1 MTNRLAIILGLI
13 IVAAIAYDTIGN
25 DAANLVFL
33 GKKLAELIEW
43 LAFWR

>member
-1 MTNRLAIILGLI
+1 MTNTLAFLLGIALMG
-13 IVAAIAYDTIGN
+13 AIAA
-25 DAANLVFL
+25 DAYLNGGTNLLFL

>member
-1 MTNRLAIILGLI
+1 MNNTVAFVLGVFL
-13 IVAAIAYDTIGN
+13 VCAIAA
-25 DAANLVFL
+25 DAILFDATNLVFL

>member
-1 MTNRLAIILGLI
+1 MTNRLAIVLGVI
-13 IVAAIAYDTIGN
+13 IVAAIAYDAIGN
-25 DAANLVFL
+25 EGDNLLFL